1 MTESRTPR
9 PPSPPGKTIAESI
22 HFLNM
27 APSEF
32 ARRVDVSL
40 EFLEALIAGTEKI
53 SPDLAERLESVTGSP
68 KAFWMM
74 LESKYRRSL

>member
-1 MTESRTPR
+1 
-9 PPSPPGKTIAESI
+9 
-22 HFLNM
+22 M